1 MARARSNGGA
11 YAWALVVF
19 GCGFV
24 VALLVAIIFYTKIE
38 QAENGRIEAEA
49 ELSSYINVAQDSADI
64 QPYLTAGS
72 SNSAF
77 REMKNL
83 IVQLQADLDFRNK
96 QIEELNRAVNEANA
110 SIELEQSVIESRE
123 AELARQQ
130 AQSEAALQ
138 EAVDRARQ
146 LEADLAALSQERDEL
161 ARTQTATMR
170 DANKS
175 AQDQID
181 ALNAE
186 LLEANNEVGGL
197 QNQLAELGEDYR
209 RLQEIRDEIVVP
221 DVTTADGEVLS
232 VFNSGN
238 QLFINRGR
246 SQGVMLGLTFEVF
259 DANEVIRLGNAGTAR
274 GKATIEVYELR
285 DDTAACRVVR
295 RSRGAQVIAGDVIA
309 NIVYDPTK
317 EFTFYAY
324 GYFDIEYDGG
334 ASDINRIEN
343 LVTQWGGDV
352 AELQLDE
359 DGLPILSPEIDFLI
373 LGQQPQYPDPLD
385 DDELDP
391 EVIREWQVQ
400 VRQFETYQALLGD
413 AKTLRIPI
421 LNQNRFL
428 DLVGYY
434 VR

>member
-38 QAENGRIEAEA
+38 QAKVAQAEA
-49 ELSSYINVAQDSADI
+49 EQELRSYINVAQDSADI
-64 QPYLTAGS
+64 QPYLTSGS
-72 SNSAF
+72 NNSAF

-83 IVQLQADLDFRNK
+83 IVQLQSDLEFRNA
-96 QIEELNRAVNEANA
+96 QIAELERAVAEANT
-110 SIELEQSVIESRE
+110 SIEREQSVIEDRE
-123 AELARQQ
+123 AELTRQQ

-146 LEADLAALSQERDEL
+146 LETELAALTQDRNQISQDLAA
-161 ARTQTATMR
+161 TMR
-170 DANKS
+170 NANES
-175 AQDQID
+175 AQQQID
-181 ALNAE
+181 ALNAD
-186 LLEANNEVGGL
+186 LLAANTETAQAENAYE
-197 QNQLAELGEDYR
+197 QLLIDYR
-209 RLQEIRDEIVVP
+209 RLEGMRDEILVP

-232 VFNSGN
+232 VFNDGG

-246 SQGVMLGLTFEVF
+246 AQGVMLGLTFEVF
-259 DANEVIRLGNAGTAR
+259 DANEVIRLDSSSNSR

-324 GYFDIEYDGG
+324 GYFDIEFDGG
-334 ASDINRIEN
+334 ASDIRRIEN
-343 LVTQWGGDV
+343 LVTQWGASV

-359 DGLPILSPEIDFLI
+359 DGLPILSPEIDYLI
-373 LGQQPQYPDPLD
+373 LGQQPEYPDPLD

-413 AKTLRIPI
+413 AKTLGIPI